1 MAETAGQETT
11 LEPTLSDLPEEQ
23 QLKAKALMLG
33 AVAGLSGSK
42 GKIEIL
48 RDEGSE
54 DGKEGENHRPEC
66 ADQN

>member
-1 MAETAGQETT
+1 